1 MPKMDSID
9 SINQLNALP
18 RSHLVDLWTE
28 TYKCSPPKGM
38 RQPLMIRAIAW
49 HFQARAQD
57 GFSAD
62 TKRLLKAAVK
72 RVMAELESSR
82 TNASSSVVR
91 GGSLIK
97 NRRNLSIQNAPRPLP
112 PPGARLIRDWNGRR
126 YVVDVVEDGYIMDG
140 KHYKSL
146 TALSF
151 RITGVKW
158 SGPRFFGL

>member
-28 TYKCSPPKGM
+28 TYKCPPPKGM

-62 TKRLLKAAVK
+62 TKRFLKAAIK

-82 TNASSSVVR
+82 SDASSPLVRDGSLLKNRPSPSAHNAS
-91 GGSLIK
+91 
-97 NRRNLSIQNAPRPLP
+97 RPLP
-112 PPGARLIRDWNGRR
+112 SPGARLIREWNGRR

>member
-9 SINQLNALP
+9 SIKQLNALP

-28 TYKCSPPKGM
+28 TYKCPPPKGM

-49 HFQARAQD
+49 HFQARLQD

-72 RVMAELESSR
+72 RVMAELEASR
-82 TNASSSVVR
+82 SDASSTSVR
-91 GGSLIK
+91 DGSSPQ
-97 NRRNLSIQNAPRPLP
+97 NRPSLSSQNPPRALP
-112 PPGARLIRDWNGRR
+112 RPGARLIRDWNGRR
-126 YVVDVVEDGYIMDG
+126 YVVDVVEDGYVMDG